1 MPQTPRTAVFLDLDG
16 TLWEAAVVP
25 DSALEAIRV
34 AQANGHKILT
44 NTGRARSEVTDLTY
58 LGLDGFCFAAGA
70 EVILDGETVVR
81 EPIGAEAAKA
91 IARVF
96 DELGFNYNLEGDD
109 DAWIKVNNEEDY
121 RVIRAYAAGT
131 PDPIFSAQ
139 PAHEMP
145 EEAWPRILKLFYH
158 GTDIDYEQVKALM
171 PEDVT
176 LTYLAPGLAEATSA
190 RASKATA
197 MEAVRAKLGPA
208 WRTMAVGDSDNDLPT
223 LHAADISVAMGNG
236 NENAKAAAT
245 WVTTTIGDR
254 GLWNA
259 FKHFGLI

>member
-1 MPQTPRTAVFLDLDG
+1 MDAQSGVEPDMNQAFMTAVALN
-16 TLWEAAVVP
+16 TTA
-25 DSALEAIRV
+25 DSPVELQFYPAFTTFEFDLEA
-34 AQANGHKILT
+34 G
-44 NTGRARSEVTDLTY
+44 
-58 LGLDGFCFAAGA
+58 
-70 EVILDGETVVR
+70 
-81 EPIGAEAAKA
+81 
-91 IARVF
+91 
-96 DELGFNYNLEGDD
+96 D

-131 PDPIFSAQ
+131 PDPIFSVQ